1 MATPQEISARI
12 VQVKTYIQDCE
23 RRIAKGEAVP
33 LTGLDDNVTEI
44 CGDITALPQEEGAA
58 LEPELAGL
66 IEVLDKLV
74 ATIREFDES
83 AFQDNGESDNT
94 N

>member
-23 RRIAKGEAVP
+23 RRIAKGEPVP

-44 CGDITALPQEEGAA
+44 CSDINALPQEDGAA

-66 IEVLDKLV
+66 IDVLDKLV
-74 ATIREFDES
+74 ATIREFDDSVFEDDTS
-83 AFQDNGESDNT
+83 KTDGV
-94 N
+94 